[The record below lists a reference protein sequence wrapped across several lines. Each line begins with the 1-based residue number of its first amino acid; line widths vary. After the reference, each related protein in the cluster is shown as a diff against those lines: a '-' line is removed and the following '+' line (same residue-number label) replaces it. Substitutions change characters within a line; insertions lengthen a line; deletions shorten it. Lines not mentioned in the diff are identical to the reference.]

1 MAESA
6 AIGERQPVP
15 RLDRHDVSYSTF
27 RVGGLTSWSTTRI
40 AAFCVLTCTA
50 CTIEAP
56 SPVPEVTLA
65 VVNATVWTGDPA
77 RPVVD
82 AVGVL
87 DNRIAAVGTSA
98 AVRAL
103 AIDDV
108 VIDAGGAMIV
118 PGFID
123 SHIHLIDAG
132 YQLLEEAD
140 RDPAGTPV
148 ANSIGSTDRDVAAL
162 EAALDHLGARGVT
175 SVHHMGGWSD
185 VAAFQS
191 AAARRSLTARI
202 YVALPLSTWP
212 RLRDAIASG
221 AFGGANGRGNSWL
234 RVGAVKGLVDGTLAT
249 RTAAL
254 DKAYPGSEGD
264 RGLLLY
270 DEDQLYAW
278 TAAADRA
285 GLQVAMH
292 AIGARA
298 THLVL
303 NTYARVIREN
313 GRRDRRFRIEH
324 AQHLR
329 AADVQRLGR
338 LGVIASM
345 QPTRLLYD
353 ASLIDALVGHD
364 RDTTALAIRSLLDS
378 GARVTFGTDWF
389 YSPVNPLDG
398 LYAAV
403 TRRPI
408 DGRGSG
414 GWIPTE
420 RVTIAQAV
428 DAYTLTGA
436 YASFEEAEKGRL
448 VVGQLADF
456 VMLDTDL
463 LSAPSLDIRDTRVLM
478 TVVGGRIV
486 FDGRQDAP
494 DSPMARPK

>member
-1 MAESA
+1 MT
-6 AIGERQPVP
+6 
-15 RLDRHDVSYSTF
+15 RLRI
-27 RVGGLTSWSTTRI
+27 SWI
-40 AAFCVLTCTA
+40 PPLCVLACTA
-50 CTIEAP
+50 CTVEAP
-56 SPVPEVTLA
+56 SPIPAVTLA

-82 AVGVL
+82 AVGVS
-87 DNRIAAVGTSA
+87 NGRISAVGTSA
-98 AVRAL
+98 ALRAL
-103 AIDDV
+103 AIDDA

-123 SHIHLIDAG
+123 SHAHIIDAG
-132 YQLLEEAD
+132 YQLLEEEDRDTAGAPVARSIRSAD
-140 RDPAGTPV
+140 RDA
-148 ANSIGSTDRDVAAL
+148 AAL
-162 EAALDHLGARGVT
+162 DAALDHLAARGVT

-185 VAAFQS
+185 VAAFQA
-191 AAARRSLTARI
+191 AAARHSLTARI
-202 YVALPLSTWP
+202 YAALPLSTWP
-212 RLRDAIASG
+212 RLRDEIANG
-221 AFGGANGRGNSWL
+221 VFGGSDGRGNAWL
-234 RVGAVKGLVDGTLAT
+234 RVGAVKGLVDGTLDT

-254 DKAYPGSEGD
+254 DEVYPGSVGD

-329 AADVQRLGR
+329 APDVNRLGR
-338 LGVIASM
+338 LGVVASM

-364 RDTTALAIRSLLDS
+364 GDTSALAIRSLLDS
-378 GARVTFGTDWF
+378 GARVAFGTDWF

-403 TRRPI
+403 TRRPL

-414 GWIPTE
+414 GWTPTE
-420 RVTIAQAV
+420 RVTIAQAI
-428 DAYTLTGA
+428 DAYTLAGA

-448 VVGQLADF
+448 VVGYLADF

-463 LSAPSLDIRDTRVLM
+463 LSAPSPDIRDARVLI
-478 TVVGGRIV
+478 TVVDGRIV
-486 FDGRQDAP
+486 FDGRKNP
-494 DSPMARPK
+494 SSDSPTAQRR